1 MVEFMSYLGVNNM
14 GLISWYRDVWYRYF
28 YGMNYDEYIKY
39 EEEPKTYVDVNG
51 REYDMD
57 KYDFVKDWEIRRV
70 ARKLENYNDNK
81 RTFGDKLREKTEQN
95 RERVESAENKC
106 IDDMYL
112 KIKDVLM
119 EVASQGRYS
128 KSITGSE
135 FEEIFG
141 FRLLIGGSSPTS
153 FWGRLK
159 KKCNDNGFDIE
170 NDRPGI
176 YTFSWGVCGAKNN
189 SKAFGD
195 ELREISRESR
205 KEKNDDFDKMM
216 DKAREEA
223 ERLFDILKKEIVKYA
238 KNGNFFYSINTD
250 KLNKIIEEN
259 DIGVNNPE
267 YIKMFFRGICERNN
281 MNLMVLDHYDGDTDY
296 VFSWGKLVG

>member
-1 MVEFMSYLGVNNM
+1 MVEFMFYLGVNNM
-14 GLISWYRDVWYRYF
+14 GLISWYRGVWYRYF
-28 YGMNYDEYIKY
+28 YGC
-39 EEEPKTYVDVNG
+39 EEESKTYVDVNG
-51 REYDMD
+51 SEYDMN

-106 IDDMYL
+106 IDDMYS
-112 KIKDVLM
+112 KIEDMLM
-119 EVASQGRYS
+119 KEASQGRYF

-170 NDRPGI
+170 QDRPGV

-195 ELREISRESR
+195 ELREISRESQ

-238 KNGNFFYSINTD
+238 KKGNVAYSIYYD
-250 KLNKIIEEN
+250 ELNEIIKEN
-259 DIGVNNPE
+259 DIGVNNPA
-267 YIKMFFRGICERNN
+267 YLKMFFRGICERNK
-281 MNLMVLDHYDGDTDY
+281 MNAMVLDYYDGSSAY
-296 VFSWGKLVG
+296 VFTWGK

>member
-1 MVEFMSYLGVNNM
+1 M
-14 GLISWYRDVWYRYF
+14 GLISWCRDVWYRYF
-28 YGMNYDEYIKY
+28 YGC

-51 REYDMD
+51 KEHDKEEYNRDWVIRE
-57 KYDFVKDWEIRRV
+57 KRV
-70 ARKLENYNDNK
+70 ERELENYNNSK

-95 RERVESAENKC
+95 REKVESAKNEC
-106 IDDMYL
+106 IDYMYS
-112 KIKDVLM
+112 KIKDLLM
-119 EVASQGRYS
+119 EEAT
-128 KSITGSE
+128 KGSDCKTIDGKE

-141 FRLLIGGSSPTS
+141 FRLLMSSS

-195 ELREISRESR
+195 ELREISRESQ

-223 ERLFDILKKEIVKYA
+223 ERLVDILKKEIVKYA
-238 KNGNFFYSINTD
+238 KKGNFFYSINTD

>member
-1 MVEFMSYLGVNNM
+1 MVEFMSYLEQVGVTNNM
-14 GLISWYRDVWYRYF
+14 GLISWCRDVWYRYF
-28 YGMNYDEYIKY
+28 YGC
-39 EEEPKTYVDVNG
+39 EEEPKTYLDVNG
-51 REYDMD
+51 NEYDMD
-57 KYDFVKDWEIRRV
+57 KCDFVKDWEIRRV
-70 ARKLENYNDNK
+70 ARKLENYNNNK

-170 NDRPGI
+170 QDRPGV
-176 YTFSWGVCGAKNN
+176 YTFSWSRNKN
-189 SKAFGD
+189 KTLGD
-195 ELREISRESR
+195 ELRTISKESR

-238 KNGNFFYSINTD
+238 KEGNVAYSIYYD
-250 KLNKIIEEN
+250 ELNEIIKEN
-259 DIGVNNPE
+259 DIGVNNPV
-267 YIKMFFRGICERNN
+267 YLKMFFREICERNK
-281 MNLMVLDHYDGDTDY
+281 MNVMVLDYYDGSSAY
-296 VFSWGKLVG
+296 VFTWGK

>member
-1 MVEFMSYLGVNNM
+1 MVEFMSYLEQVGVTNNM
-14 GLISWYRDVWYRYF
+14 GLISWCRDVWYRYF
-28 YGMNYDEYIKY
+28 YGCK
-39 EEEPKTYVDVNG
+39 EEPKTYLDVNG
-51 REYDMD
+51 NEYDMD
-57 KYDFVKDWEIRRV
+57 KCDFVKDWEIRRV
-70 ARKLENYNDNK
+70 ARKLENYNNSK

-95 RERVESAENKC
+95 RERVESAKNER
-106 IDDMYL
+106 IDYMYS
-112 KIKDVLM
+112 KIKDLLM
-119 EVASQGRYS
+119 EEAT
-128 KSITGSE
+128 KGSDCKTIDGKE

-141 FRLLIGGSSPTS
+141 FRLLMSTS

-176 YTFSWGVCGAKNN
+176 YTFSWVCGAKNN

-238 KNGNFFYSINTD
+238 KKGNVAYSIYYD
-250 KLNKIIEEN
+250 ELNEIIEEN
-259 DIGVNNPE
+259 DIGVNNPA
-267 YIKMFFRGICERNN
+267 YLKMFFRGICERNK
-281 MNLMVLDHYDGDTDY
+281 MNVMVLDYYDGSSAY
-296 VFSWGKLVG
+296 VFTWGK

>member
-1 MVEFMSYLGVNNM
+1 MVEFTSYLEQVGVTNNM
-14 GLISWYRDVWYRYF
+14 GLISWCRDVWYRYF
-28 YGMNYDEYIKY
+28 YGC

-106 IDDMYL
+106 IDDMYS

-170 NDRPGI
+170 QDRPDV
-176 YTFSWGVCGAKNN
+176 YTFSWSRNKN
-189 SKAFGD
+189 KTLGD
-195 ELREISRESR
+195 ELRTISKESR

-238 KNGNFFYSINTD
+238 KKGNVAYSIYYD
-250 KLNKIIEEN
+250 ELNEIIEEN
-259 DIGVNNPE
+259 DIGVNNPA
-267 YIKMFFRGICERNN
+267 YHKMFFREICERNK
-281 MNLMVLDHYDGDTDY
+281 MNVMVLDYYDGSSAY
-296 VFSWGKLVG
+296 VFTWGK

>member
-1 MVEFMSYLGVNNM
+1 M
-14 GLISWYRDVWYRYF
+14 GLISWYRGVWYRYF
-28 YGMNYDEYIKY
+28 YGC
-39 EEEPKTYVDVNG
+39 EEESKTYVDVNG
-51 REYDMD
+51 NEYDKG
-57 KYDFVKDWEIRRV
+57 KYDFVKDWVVREKEV
-70 ARKLENYNDNK
+70 ERKLENYKKDK
-81 RTFGDKLREKTEQN
+81 LTFGDKLREKTEQN
-95 RERVESAENKC
+95 RSKVESAENKY
-106 IDDMYL
+106 IDDMYS
-112 KIKDVLM
+112 KIKDMLM
-119 EVASQGRYS
+119 EEASQGRDS

-195 ELREISRESR
+195 ELREISRESQ